1 VTVNEPITTPARA
14 DAGVPIL
21 SVRALKKVYQVEG
34 GEIEAVRNLTF
45 DVAPGELVCVVGPS
59 GAGKTTL
66 LKCIAGLLSPTSG
79 TIELKGKAVTEPPKD
94 MAIVFQEYGRSL
106 FPWMS
111 VADNVELPL
120 KNARVPKAER
130 TKLVEDALRAVE
142 LSHVPDSY
150 PWQLSGGMQQR
161 VAIARAVAYR
171 PQVLLMDE
179 PFAAVDAQT
188 RADLEDLIRDIWKKL
203 GVTILFITHDIDESV
218 YLAQRV
224 LVLSNSP
231 TVVQEDLTI
240 DLPDERDQIGTRSS
254 ARFTEL
260 RTHVWEQI
268 QLAKASKPAG
278 TVPTAKSSR

>member
-240 DLPDERDQIGTRSS
+240 DLPDDRDQIGTRSS